1 MVKVAYVKWN
11 FPNISRLMLQMVLHD
26 LCFYVEK
33 LLNYVILK
41 IHFLIEF
48 VLLSLLGLFMQLE
61 LTTGL
66 GAQSTNMVFF
76 IGIREGRLCR
86 CMWTLQNDNKESHV
100 GTALFWHETFV
111 NPLIEAFHRKSSKAG
126 LKSCLLSNNRY
137 SSDSNGQR

>member
-1 MVKVAYVKWN
+1 MKFSKYFSLDASDGFTWFMLLRWETFELCN
-11 FPNISRLMLQMVLHD
+11 FKNSFSYWICAPFTV
-26 LCFYVEK
+26 
-33 LLNYVILK
+33 
-41 IHFLIEF
+41 
-48 VLLSLLGLFMQLE
+48 GLFMQLE

-76 IGIREGRLCR
+76 IGIREGRLWR
-86 CMWTLQNDNKESHV
+86 YIWTLQNDNKESHV

-126 LKSCLLSNNRY
+126 LKSCLLSNYRY